1 MATWKSVK
9 LKDPVT
15 GDYLIPLGGN
25 FQGGDADTLQGHAA
39 DYFATKD
46 QYDQLFQSVSEGKA
60 SIADAITDKGGSAS
74 ATDSFAQLA
83 AAIAAFQLG
92 INTDDATA
100 VASQILSGYT
110 AYAKGQK
117 VIGSMVDRGSPSQAL
132 KAGGSYNISPG
143 YYSGG
148 QITANSLASQ
158 TSATAAASDILS
170 GKTAYV
176 NGNRI
181 SGTMVNRGAVS
192 QTISPGGSYTI
203 PAGYHNGS
211 GKVKA
216 GKGIEITSNGLS
228 DYFKSHGT
236 SVNRINPE
244 STSSPSNFVS
254 DYELTIPLSAII
266 WMNVKSYT
274 CFDGS
279 GNLYY
284 KSSLVGDYTIIL
296 DSNIEINDST
306 SPLYFYYHKY
316 SSGTDSVGLTRI
328 GNKITLN
335 MRDNTSGYEALD
347 VYCYYIIP

>member
-74 ATDSFAQLA
+74 ATDTFAQLA

-92 INTDDATA
+92 INTDDANA
-100 VASQILSGYT
+100 AASQILSGYT

-117 VIGSMVDRGSPSQAL
+117 VTGSMVDRGA
-132 KAGGSYNISPG
+132 
-143 YYSGG
+143 
-148 QITANSLASQ
+148 
-158 TSATAAASDILS
+158 
-170 GKTAYV
+170 V
-176 NGNRI
+176 N
-181 SGTMVNRGAVS
+181 

-244 STSSPSNFVS
+244 STSSPGDFVS

-284 KSSLVGDYTIIL
+284 KSTLVGDYTIIL

>member
-25 FQGGDADTLQGHAA
+25 FQGGDADTLQGHPA
-39 DYFATKD
+39 DYFGTKE

-74 ATDSFAQLA
+74 ATDTFAQLA

-92 INTDDATA
+92 INTDDANATA
-100 VASQILSGYT
+100 EQLLTGYT
-110 AYAKGQK
+110 AYVKGQK
-117 VIGSMVDRGSPSQAL
+117 VTGSMVDRGA
-132 KAGGSYNISPG
+132 
-143 YYSGG
+143 
-148 QITANSLASQ
+148 
-158 TSATAAASDILS
+158 
-170 GKTAYV
+170 V
-176 NGNRI
+176 N
-181 SGTMVNRGAVS
+181 

-244 STSSPSNFVS
+244 STSSPGDFVS

-284 KSSLVGDYTIIL
+284 KSTLVGDYTIIL

>member
-74 ATDSFAQLA
+74 ATDTFAQLA

-92 INTDDATA
+92 INTDDANA
-100 VASQILSGYT
+100 AAAQILSGYT

-117 VIGSMVDRGSPSQAL
+117 VTGSMVDRGA
-132 KAGGSYNISPG
+132 
-143 YYSGG
+143 
-148 QITANSLASQ
+148 
-158 TSATAAASDILS
+158 
-170 GKTAYV
+170 V
-176 NGNRI
+176 N
-181 SGTMVNRGAVS
+181 

-244 STSSPSNFVS
+244 STSSPGDFVS

-284 KSSLVGDYTIIL
+284 KSTLVGDYTIIL

>member
-1 MATWKSVK
+1 MATWKQVI
-9 LKDPVT
+9 LKDPIT
-15 GDYLIPLGGN
+15 GEYLAPMGGN
-25 FQGGDADTLQGHAA
+25 FSGGDADTLQGHAA

-117 VIGSMVDRGSPSQAL
+117 VTGS
-132 KAGGSYNISPG
+132 
-143 YYSGG
+143 
-148 QITANSLASQ
+148 
-158 TSATAAASDILS
+158 
-170 GKTAYV
+170 
-176 NGNRI
+176 
-181 SGTMVNRGAVS
+181 MVNRGAVK

-211 GKVKA
+211 GKVTA
-216 GKGIEITSNGLS
+216 SKGIELTSNGLG
-228 DYFKSHGT
+228 DYFKAYGT
-236 SVNRINPE
+236 PVNRINPE
-244 STSSPSNFVS
+244 STDTPSDFVNT
-254 DYELTIPLSAII
+254 YTLTIPLSSVI

-279 GNLYY
+279 DNLYY
-284 KSSLVGDYTIIL
+284 KSTLVGDYTIIL
-296 DSNIEINDST
+296 DSNIEIKDSK
-306 SPLYFYYHKY
+306 SPLYFYYDKM
-316 SSGTDSVGLTRI
+316 SSGTDSVGLTRA
-328 GNKITLN
+328 GNTITLN

>member
-1 MATWKSVK
+1 MAAWKSVK

-117 VIGSMVDRGSPSQAL
+117 VTGSMVDRGSPSQAL

-158 TSATAAASDILS
+158 TSATATASNILS

-181 SGTMVNRGAVS
+181 SGTMMNRGAVS

-211 GKVKA
+211 GKVTA
-216 GKGIEITSNGLS
+216 GPSTGYKLNTSLWTFDSVDSDRGYILRMPVSNPVCAFVYFNNYSGADRWQHKFLKINGSWVDLS
-228 DYFKSHGT
+228 GYSYKTDT
-236 SVNRINPE
+236 SVYDSGYLFYSKQP
-244 STSSPSNFVS
+244 TSSNAESGSHPFV
-254 DYELTIPLSAII
+254 
-266 WMNVKSYT
+266 
-274 CFDGS
+274 
-279 GNLYY
+279 
-284 KSSLVGDYTIIL
+284 
-296 DSNIEINDST
+296 
-306 SPLYFYYHKY
+306 
-316 SSGTDSVGLTRI
+316 
-328 GNKITLN
+328 
-335 MRDNTSGYEALD
+335 
-347 VYCYYIIP
+347 CYYAFCVSQ

>member
-1 MATWKSVK
+1 MATWKQVI
-9 LKDPVT
+9 LKDPIT
-15 GDYLIPLGGN
+15 GEYLAPMGGN
-25 FQGGDADTLQGHAA
+25 YSGGDADTLQGHPA
-39 DYFATKD
+39 DYFGTKE

-74 ATDSFAQLA
+74 ATDTFAQLA

-92 INTDDATA
+92 INTDDANA
-100 VASQILSGYT
+100 AASQILSGYT

-117 VIGSMVDRGSPSQAL
+117 VTGSMVDRGA
-132 KAGGSYNISPG
+132 
-143 YYSGG
+143 
-148 QITANSLASQ
+148 
-158 TSATAAASDILS
+158 
-170 GKTAYV
+170 V
-176 NGNRI
+176 N
-181 SGTMVNRGAVS
+181 

-244 STSSPSNFVS
+244 STSSPGDFVS

-284 KSSLVGDYTIIL
+284 KNTLVGDYTIIL

>member
-74 ATDSFAQLA
+74 ATDTFAQLA

-92 INTDDATA
+92 INTDDANA
-100 VASQILSGYT
+100 AAAQRLSGYT

-117 VIGSMVDRGSPSQAL
+117 VTGSMVDRGA
-132 KAGGSYNISPG
+132 
-143 YYSGG
+143 
-148 QITANSLASQ
+148 
-158 TSATAAASDILS
+158 
-170 GKTAYV
+170 V
-176 NGNRI
+176 N
-181 SGTMVNRGAVS
+181 

-244 STSSPSNFVS
+244 STSSPGDFVS

-284 KSSLVGDYTIIL
+284 KSTLVGDYTIIL